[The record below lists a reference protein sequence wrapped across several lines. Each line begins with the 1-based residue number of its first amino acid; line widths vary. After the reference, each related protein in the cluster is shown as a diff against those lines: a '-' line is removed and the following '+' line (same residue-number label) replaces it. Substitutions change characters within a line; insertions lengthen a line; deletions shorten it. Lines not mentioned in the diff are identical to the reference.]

1 MPAMD
6 AHEVIRR
13 LGGTAPYDV
22 VVTHATQASLRRAV
36 REGRVLRLSRGVYGL
51 PELPVPAAAAAAVRG
66 VVSHVSAA
74 RIHGLRVPTAPSSVH
89 VTVRPGARPPVLPQV
104 TVHWSRLAP
113 SDVTDGVTTVLRTV
127 LDCALTLPFGEAVAV
142 ADSALAEQMLVKSDL
157 IVAAYAQPPRRRG
170 RCVRVAEAADGG
182 ADTMFESFTRALLV
196 DAGVGGFVT
205 QLPVLLP
212 GFTVHVDLGDP
223 YRRVAVEAEGFEY
236 HSDKVAF
243 ARDCERYT
251 ELAAADW
258 LVCRFTW
265 AQVRFRPEWVVDVVR
280 RTRGLRAPQPRRHL
294 ATPRVATGV
303 S

>member
-1 MPAMD
+1 MD
-6 AHEVIRR
+6 ASEVVRR

-22 VVTHATQASLRRAV
+22 VVGHATQSSLRRAV
-36 REGRVLRLSRGVYGL
+36 RDGQVLRLARGVYGM
-51 PELPVPAAAAAAVRG
+51 PELPVPAAAAAATHG

-74 RIHGLRVPTAPSSVH
+74 RVHGLRVPTAPSTVH
-89 VTVRPGARPPVLPQV
+89 VTVPPGARPPAAPQV

-113 SDVTDGVTTVLRTV
+113 TDVRGGVTTVLRTV
-127 LDCALTLPFGEAVAV
+127 LDCAVTLPFGEAVAV
-142 ADSALAEQMLVKSDL
+142 ADSALAEKILFKSDL

-205 QLPVLLP
+205 QLPVLLSA
-212 GFTVHVDLGDP
+212 FTVHVDLGDP
-223 YRRVAVEAEGFEY
+223 HRRIAVEAEGFEY

-280 RTRGLRAPQPRRHL
+280 RTQRLRAPQRRRHL
-294 ATPRVATGV
+294 ATPREPAGV